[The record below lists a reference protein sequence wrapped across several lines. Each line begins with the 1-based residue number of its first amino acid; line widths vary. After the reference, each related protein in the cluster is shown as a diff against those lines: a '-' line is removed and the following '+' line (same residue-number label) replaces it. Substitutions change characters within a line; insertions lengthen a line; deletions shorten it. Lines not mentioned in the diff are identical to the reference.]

1 MRASLISHRDKAMD
15 ISVVIPLYNKKAT
28 IAVTLASVTGQSCPA
43 REIVVVNDGS
53 TDGCEAVV
61 ESLGIANLRLVHQK
75 NAGVSAARN
84 HGASLARCEWVA
96 FIDGDDEWL
105 PGFLETVIGLH
116 DAFPGHEV
124 YATAYYAGDYQ
135 GNKRPITLNK
145 LPFSEEQGVL
155 DNYFEVGSCSDP
167 PLWSSAICIRKVA
180 LQEIGGFPLDVKSG
194 EDLLTWARLAVR
206 KPPVYCARPLAVF
219 WQERAHTYDDKP
231 NRTPEANDPVGKGL
245 AALKTIPG
253 AEVRHLGRYLS
264 MWHKMRSSIYL
275 RLGQRHKAFP
285 EIIKGLRHQPSNG
298 KLYIYLLLCVLP
310 QTLTRNVFKRF
321 GR

>member
-1 MRASLISHRDKAMD
+1 MN
-15 ISVVIPLYNKKAT
+15 ISVVIPLYNKKVT
-28 IAVTLASVTGQSCPA
+28 IVRALDSIRRQTYQPS
-43 REIVVVNDGS
+43 EIIVVDDGS
-53 TDGCEAVV
+53 TDGSADIVRSQDMP
-61 ESLGIANLRLVHQK
+61 SLKLISQN
-75 NAGVSAARN
+75 NAGVSSARN
-84 HGASLARCEWVA
+84 KGTAEARNDWVA

-105 PGFLETVIGLH
+105 PGFLKTISGLH
-116 DAFPGHEV
+116 EAFPDHDV
-124 YATAYYAGDYQ
+124 YATAYFAGDYL
-135 GNKRPITLNK
+135 GNKREITLNRV
-145 LPFSEEQGVL
+145 PFSGEQGVL
-155 DNYFEVGSCSDP
+155 ENYFEVGSCSDP
-167 PLWSSAICIRKVA
+167 PLWSSAICIRKAA

-219 WQERAHTYDDKP
+219 WQEKAHTYDDKP

-253 AEVRHLGRYLS
+253 AEVRHLGLYLS

-275 RLGQRHKAFP
+275 RLGLRRKAFP
-285 EIIKGLRHQPSNG
+285 EILKGLLHQPTNS

-310 QTLTRNVFKRF
+310 QNVTRNIFKRF

>member
-1 MRASLISHRDKAMD
+1 MD
-15 ISVVIPLYNKKAT
+15 ISVVIPLYNKKDT
-28 IAVTLASVTGQSCPA
+28 IAVTLASVRRQTHSA
-43 REIVVVNDGS
+43 KEIIVVNDGS

-61 ESLGIANLRLVHQK
+61 ESLQIPNLRLIHQK

-84 HGASLARCEWVA
+84 NGAALAHSEWVA

-116 DAFPGHEV
+116 DVFPGFEV
-124 YATAYYAGDYQ
+124 YATAYYAGDYK
-135 GNKRPITLNK
+135 GNKRPITLNR
-145 LPFSEEQGVL
+145 LPFSSGQGVL

-167 PLWSSAICIRKVA
+167 PLWSSAICIRKAA

-219 WQERAHTYDDKP
+219 WQEKSHTYDDKP

-245 AALKTIPG
+245 AALKTIQG
-253 AEVRHLGRYLS
+253 AEVRHLGLYLS

-275 RLGQRHKAFP
+275 RLGFRRNALK
-285 EIIKGLRHQPSNG
+285 EIFKGLRHQPTNG